1 MPRKKGLYIRT
12 SCGLVTIQINNK
24 KRYVSQF
31 YIITTKEK
39 EKKSLKNVNFACSRC
54 QRKRTKVAYHHVIKT
69 VTARH
74 QV

>member
-24 KRYVSQF
+24 KRYMSQF

-39 EKKSLKNVNFACSRC
+39 EKNHLK
-54 QRKRTKVAYHHVIKT
+54 TYILL
-69 VTARH
+69 ARDVRENALKLH
-74 QV
+74 ITM